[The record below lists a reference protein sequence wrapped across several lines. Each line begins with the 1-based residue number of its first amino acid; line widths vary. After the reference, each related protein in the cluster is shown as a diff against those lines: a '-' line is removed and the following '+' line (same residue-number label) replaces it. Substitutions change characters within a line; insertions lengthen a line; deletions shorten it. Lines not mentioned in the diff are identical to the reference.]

1 MDIQYFKKRLL
12 NKERELLSDIAR
24 FESEARRSGDAE
36 VGDPLDKA
44 TVSEGKSTS
53 FEESNLEWQTLLQ
66 VRDALQ
72 RIQSSTYGRCIDC
85 GRQIDMARL
94 EAIPWTP
101 YCRED
106 REKHDSAALEQGSS
120 TL

>member
-1 MDIQYFKKRLL
+1 MDIQHFKKRLL
-12 NKERELLSDIAR
+12 DKERELLSDIAR
-24 FESEARRSGDAE
+24 FESEARESGNAE

-44 TVSEGKSTS
+44 TISEGKSTS

-72 RIQSSTYGRCIDC
+72 RIQGGTYGRCIDC
-85 GRQIDMARL
+85 GRQIDSARL
-94 EAIPWTP
+94 DAIPWTP

-106 REKHDSAALEQGSS
+106 QEKHDSTALQQRGS